1 MWGPA
6 ASPVIYPDTNP
17 TGDVGRSEPGV
28 NIDGAGAP
36 TYLTP
41 SLDNVPQPLAPQ
53 SIPTVGTWNGEVQ
66 VGPYGAQSNGN
77 VISNG
82 AVISNGSAVPNGQFA
97 PSNQF
102 VPSNQYSPNGQ
113 PVGNGQYAPGAVL
126 MGEEESTLIL
136 QQEVPQG
143 SVPQRVQQQVVP
155 GGPTSSRQG
164 PKTLLRNG
172 VAPANST
179 TVGSSNNGSVPNNY
193 QPITIAPSPY
203 VVPAPNMQTNMSM
216 QTSNSNGN
224 TLRVK

>member
-1 MWGPA
+1 M
-6 ASPVIYPDTNP
+6 IYPETTP
-17 TGDVGRSEPGV
+17 TGVVVQREDGV
-28 NIDGAGAP
+28 NLDRPGAS
-36 TYLTP
+36 TSLTP
-41 SLDNVPQPLAPQ
+41 SFDHVPLPLAPQ
-53 SIPTVGTWNGEVQ
+53 SIPTVGNWNGEVQ

-143 SVPQRVQQQVVP
+143 SVAQ
-155 GGPTSSRQG
+155 
-164 PKTLLRNG
+164 
-172 VAPANST
+172 
-179 TVGSSNNGSVPNNY
+179 
-193 QPITIAPSPY
+193 
-203 VVPAPNMQTNMSM
+203 
-216 QTSNSNGN
+216 
-224 TLRVK
+224 